1 MESGIYA
8 HINCCYICRNTQNLF
23 VLIRVL
29 YIIYKTNSI
38 ENDIHFTTEAQA
50 TEAIPMNDIAIV
62 TVVTSVE

>member
-29 YIIYKTNSI
+29 YIIYKN
-38 ENDIHFTTEAQA
+38 IHVHSTAEAQA
-50 TEAIPMNDIAIV
+50 TEAIPMNEIAIV
-62 TVVTSVE
+62 TIVTSGE